1 LDKPFFKLEKIMRMR
16 KRDAFQEIH
25 TRLIDGYGYPTG
37 STMFLYI
44 MQKRVGL
51 NFAAGNKM
59 IEQELTFLRNSSKP
73 NKNIGA
79 IFEME

>member
-1 LDKPFFKLEKIMRMR
+1 MEKIMRMR
-16 KRDAFQEIH
+16 KRDAYGEIH

>member
-1 LDKPFFKLEKIMRMR
+1 
-16 KRDAFQEIH
+16 
-25 TRLIDGYGYPTG
+25 
-37 STMFLYI
+37 

>member
-1 LDKPFFKLEKIMRMR
+1 MRMR

>member
-1 LDKPFFKLEKIMRMR
+1 MEKIMRMR

>member
-1 LDKPFFKLEKIMRMR
+1 MRMR
-16 KRDAFQEIH
+16 KRDAFEEIH
-25 TRLIDGYGYPTG
+25 TRLIDSYGYPTG

-79 IFEME
+79 IFGME